1 MKKKLW
7 KIAPAQPE
15 QAALLQQQLGL
26 SPLAA
31 ATLAARG
38 IWGRQAEDYF
48 LDTSLA
54 RLEDPFLLPDMDKAV
69 AEIRRALAAGETIA
83 VYGDYDVDG
92 VTGAA
97 LLTRYLRSQ
106 GADCMYYIPDRLQE
120 GYGLNPGA
128 VRRLAGQGCRLMITV
143 DSGITAVEEVAVA
156 ASLGMRVIITDHHEC
171 MDRLPQALAVI
182 NPRRADSLYPFREL
196 AGVGV
201 AFKLICALEHSRPPK
216 QLMAEYAD
224 LVAIG
229 TIADVMPLVGENR
242 AIVAHGLSCLE
253 TTRNLGLQTLM
264 QKLGVEPGTVTSNTV
279 SFTLAPRI
287 NAAGR
292 MGAAGQAVE
301 LFLTEDPRQALELA
315 ERLCELN
322 RWRQQQENEISR
334 QIAAMLEGRFNAQRD
349 KAIVLW
355 GENWHN
361 GVIGIVA
368 SRLTDRYGVPALLI
382 SLDGD
387 QGKGSGRSIPG
398 FNLHAA
404 LEHCSPLLE
413 KYGGHELA
421 AGMTIRRENLQ
432 QFRQQ
437 FLDYAAPLLAQN
449 QAQPVIAVDYLAEP
463 DQLSLESV
471 ASLAVLEP
479 FGMGNP
485 QPVFCMRDMLVEEIT
500 PISQDRHIKL
510 QLSKGGRSF
519 FAFLFGVS
527 STSCPFSCQDQV
539 DAVFSAE
546 INHYRGRQNVQ
557 LVCKD
562 VRWSQQQLLEDRQQ
576 LDYYRQFRQGA
587 PIPPGQA
594 LAMLPDREDLVA
606 VFRHIKTRARQGRL
620 EILPQTLCRRV
631 RYESARPI
639 GLGKLLI
646 CLDIFQEFAIFDCT
660 RSEEQVEI
668 AVLNRQGK
676 ADINGSK
683 ILKQLA
689 QASKSQG

>member
-15 QAALLQQQLGL
+15 QAALLQRQLGL

-31 ATLAARG
+31 SALAARG
-38 IWGRQAEDYF
+38 IWGQQAERF
-48 LDTSLA
+48 LDTSLH
-54 RLEDPFLLPDMDKAV
+54 RLGDPFLLPDMDKAV
-69 AEIRRALAAGETIA
+69 EQVRRSLAAGEKIA

-92 VTGAA
+92 VTGTA
-97 LLTRYLRSQ
+97 LLMQYLRRQ
-106 GADCMYYIPDRLQE
+106 GADCVYHIPDRLQE

-128 VRRLAGQGCRLMITV
+128 VRQLAEQGCRLMITV
-143 DSGITAVEEVAVA
+143 DSGITAVEEVRYA
-156 ASLGMRVIITDHHEC
+156 ASLGMKVIITDHHEC
-171 MDRLPQALAVI
+171 TDQLPQALAVI
-182 NPRRADSLYPFREL
+182 NPRRADSPYPFREL

-201 AFKLICALEHSRPPK
+201 AFKLVCALESSRPLE
-216 QLMAEYAD
+216 QLMEEYAAT
-224 LVAIG
+224 VAIG
-229 TIADVMPLVGENR
+229 TIADVMPLVEENR
-242 AIVAHGLSCLE
+242 TIVAWGLRQLE
-253 TTRNLGLQTLM
+253 TTQNLGLRMLM
-264 QKLGVEPGTVTSNTV
+264 QKLGIDPATATSNTV
-279 SFTLAPRI
+279 SFTMAPRI

-292 MGAAGQAVE
+292 MGAAGQAAE
-301 LFLTEDPRQALELA
+301 LFLTEDPQQAMELA
-315 ERLCELN
+315 EHLCELN
-322 RWRQQQENEISR
+322 RWRQQQENEIFQ
-334 QIAAMLEGRFNAQRD
+334 QILAQLEGQFNAQRD

-398 FNLHAA
+398 FNLHTA
-404 LEHCSPLLE
+404 LEHCSGFLE

-421 AGMTIRRENLQ
+421 AGMTIRRENLE
-432 QFRQQ
+432 QFRRQ

-449 QAQPVIAVDYLAEP
+449 QAQPVIAVDCLASP

-471 ASLAVLEP
+471 ASLAALEP

-485 QPVFCMRDMLVEEIT
+485 QPIFCMRDILLEEIT

-510 QLSKGGRSF
+510 QLSKDGHSF
-519 FAFLFGVS
+519 FAFFFGTS
-527 STSCPFSCQDQV
+527 SANCPFVCQDRV
-539 DAVFSAE
+539 DAVFTAE
-546 INHYRGRQNVQ
+546 INHYRGRQSVQ

-562 VRWSQQQLLEDRQQ
+562 MAWSQQEQLQDRQQ
-576 LDYYRQFRQGA
+576 LDYYRQFCRGE
-587 PIPPGQA
+587 PIPPQQA
-594 LAMLPDREDLVA
+594 LAMRPDREDLVA
-606 VFRHIKTRARQGRL
+606 VFRHVKARAQQGRL
-620 EILPQTLCRRV
+620 TVLPQTLARRV
-631 RYESARPI
+631 RYESARHI

-646 CLDIFQEFAIFDCT
+646 CLDIFQEFDIFDCT

-689 QASKSQG
+689 QASKSEG